1 MSIDAL
7 KLEYQLCFPIYAAAN
22 AMTRA
27 YRPLL
32 EKIGLTYPQYLVML
46 VLWEKDECS
55 LTEIGEKLRLDSG
68 TLTPLVKRME
78 SNGLVVRTRA
88 QDDERRIVVTLT
100 AAGKKLKQAAKAIP
114 YDLAAK
120 TNMTLEEI
128 VALREQLQ
136 RLIASL
142 SE

>member
-1 MSIDAL
+1 MSFDAL

-55 LTEIGEKLRLDSG
+55 LSEIGEKLRLDSG

-78 SNGLVVRTRA
+78 TNGLLARTRA
-88 QDDERRIVVTLT
+88 KEDERRIVVTLT
-100 AAGKKLKQAAKAIP
+100 AAGKKLKQAAKNIP
-114 YDLAAK
+114 FDLVAK
-120 TNMTLEEI
+120 TNMKLEDMMTLKD
-128 VALREQLQ
+128 QLTG
-136 RLIASL
+136 LIASL